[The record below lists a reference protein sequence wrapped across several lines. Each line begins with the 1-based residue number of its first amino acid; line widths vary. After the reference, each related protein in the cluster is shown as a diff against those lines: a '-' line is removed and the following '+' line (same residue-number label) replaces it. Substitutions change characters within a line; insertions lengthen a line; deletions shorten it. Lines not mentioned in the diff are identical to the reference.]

1 MTMPTATPSTT
12 LAQELALITSV
23 LDLMTQEQQLLVSA
37 DTAGLDE
44 LTPRKAQ
51 VVVAMTA
58 LAQQRHACLA
68 AAGFAA
74 DDGGMQAWVEGSGA
88 ADALSGWQA
97 LLDKTREAKE
107 LNRIN
112 GMLITRQLSHTQ
124 GLINAMRTPAGGDD
138 AAVYGKSGQAA
149 PGGPSKRYV
158 VG

>member
-1 MTMPTATPSTT
+1 MTMSTASPSTT
-12 LAQELALITSV
+12 LPQELALIASV
-23 LDLMTQEQQLLVSA
+23 LDLMKQEQQLLVGA

-51 VVVAMTA
+51 VVVAMAA
-58 LAQQRHACLA
+58 LAQQRHQSLA

-74 DDGGMQAWVEGSGA
+74 DEGGMQAWVEGSGVA
-88 ADALSGWQA
+88 QALSGWQE

-112 GMLITRQLSHTQ
+112 GMLINKQLAHTQ
-124 GLINAMRTPAGGDD
+124 GLINAMRTPTGGSE

-149 PGGPSKRYV
+149 PGGPSRRYV

>member
-1 MTMPTATPSTT
+1 MSTATPSTT
-12 LAQELALITSV
+12 LPQELALITSV
-23 LDLMTQEQQLLVSA
+23 LELMTQEQQLLVSA
-37 DTAGLDE
+37 DTAGLDQ

-51 VVVAMTA
+51 AVLEMTT
-58 LAQQRHACLA
+58 LAQQRHAHLA

-74 DDGGMQAWVEGSGA
+74 DEGGMQAWMNRHGA
-88 ADALSGWQA
+88 ADALSSWQA

-112 GMLITRQLSHTQ
+112 GMLITKQLSHTK
-124 GLINAMRTPAGGDD
+124 GLINAMRTPTSGGEAG
-138 AAVYGKSGQAA
+138 VYGKSGQAA

>member
-1 MTMPTATPSTT
+1 MSTASPSTT
-12 LAQELALITSV
+12 LPQELALITSA
-23 LDLMTQEQQLLVSA
+23 LELMTQEQQLLVNA

-51 VVVAMTA
+51 VVAGMAA
-58 LAQQRHACLA
+58 LARQRHQSLA

-74 DDGGMQAWVEGSGA
+74 DDSGMQAWVEASGA

-97 LLDKTREAKE
+97 LLGKTREAKE

-112 GMLITRQLSHTQ
+112 GMLINKQLSHTQ
-124 GLINAMRTPAGGDD
+124 GLINAMRTPTSGSE
-138 AAVYGKSGQAA
+138 AAVYGPRGQAA

>member
-1 MTMPTATPSTT
+1 MTMLTATPSTT

-23 LDLMTQEQQLLVSA
+23 LDLMKQEQQLLVSA

-51 VVVAMTA
+51 VVAEMTA
-58 LAQQRHACLA
+58 LARQRHQSLA
-68 AAGFAA
+68 AAGFSA
-74 DDGGMQAWVEGSGA
+74 DEDGMQAWVEGGGA

-124 GLINAMRTPAGGDD
+124 GLINAMRTPAGGGD

>member
-1 MTMPTATPSTT
+1 MLTATPSTT
-12 LAQELALITSV
+12 LPQELALIDAV
-23 LDLMTQEQQLLVSA
+23 LALMQQEQQLLVSA

-51 VVVAMTA
+51 VVVEMTA
-58 LAQQRHACLA
+58 LARQRHQSLA

-74 DDGGMQAWVEGSGA
+74 DEAGMQAWVDGSGA
-88 ADALSGWQA
+88 ETASSGWQA
-97 LLDKTREAKE
+97 LLEKTREAKE

-124 GLINAMRTPAGGDD
+124 GLINAMRTPAGGAE

>member
-1 MTMPTATPSTT
+1 MLTATPSTT
-12 LAQELALITSV
+12 LPQELALIDAV
-23 LDLMTQEQQLLVSA
+23 LALMKQEQQLLVSA

-51 VVVAMTA
+51 LVVDMTA
-58 LAQQRHACLA
+58 LARQRHQSLA

-74 DDGGMQAWVEGSGA
+74 DEAGMQAWVEGSGA
-88 ADALSGWQA
+88 QAASSGWQA
-97 LLDKTREAKE
+97 LLDKTRDAKE

-124 GLINAMRTPAGGDD
+124 GLINAMRTPAGGAE

>member
-1 MTMPTATPSTT
+1 MTMSTASPSTT
-12 LAQELALITSV
+12 LPQELALIASV
-23 LDLMTQEQQLLVSA
+23 LDLMKQEQQLLVSA

-51 VVVAMTA
+51 VVAEMTA
-58 LAQQRHACLA
+58 LARQRHQSLA
-68 AAGFAA
+68 AAGFSA
-74 DDGGMQAWVEGSGA
+74 DEAGMQAWVDGSGA
-88 ADALSGWQA
+88 QALSGWQE
-97 LLDKTREAKE
+97 LLDKTRDAKE

-124 GLINAMRTPAGGDD
+124 GLINAMRTPAGGAE